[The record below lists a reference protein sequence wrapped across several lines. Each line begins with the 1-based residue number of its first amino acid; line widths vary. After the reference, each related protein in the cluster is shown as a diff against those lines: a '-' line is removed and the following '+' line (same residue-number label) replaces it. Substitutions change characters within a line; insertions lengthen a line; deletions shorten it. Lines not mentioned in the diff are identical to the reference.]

1 MDLRKVILGT
11 GILAAAALAGVL
23 DTNDVKLNSTLGLGA
38 NPAAIAV
45 NQERKV
51 EGGAIVLNQLSQSN
65 QVKEA
70 NIKNPLTGADT
81 ISLYNGK
88 NVNSSSFND
97 STKFLSYTDTFAGNW
112 FAIRYRYESNLYPN
126 FTANIAYFNAAAQ
139 SSYGNKDAK
148 GDMYRKDATETTSL
162 VWGRELIKGLNTGV
176 ELASNVYTL
185 DDNRSY
191 NKVAEALPILS
202 LTDSKAYA
210 QSQPYYTLT
219 LGGIY
224 DVASDQKISLAHKFS
239 HERDTHTGDGN
250 KNTVG
255 TDYVETL
262 PAETGLAY
270 IYRVNDAL
278 ELAGV
283 FKTFWGL
290 TYEKTTKTDGGGE
303 STESVFIA
311 PVNSYGFAASY
322 KVTNEWELQGYGN
335 FLRNYKNSLASGPT
349 GKEEKGYDV
358 TQLGANVQYSPS
370 FLNGGTILLGS
381 YMTRLVN
388 EDPNVGTVF
397 DITNTSLSYSHAF

>member
-1 MDLRKVILGT
+1 MNLRKVILGA

-38 NPAAIAV
+38 NPAAIAA

-65 QVKEA
+65 QVKEPYA
-70 NIKNPLTGADT
+70 EVYGMNVSLIK
-81 ISLYNGK
+81 GK
-88 NVNSSSFND
+88 NVNSSSFSD
-97 STKFLSYTDTFAGNW
+97 STKFLSYTDTFAENW

-126 FTANIAYFNAAAQ
+126 FTATFDLPVLDPQQKSKA
-139 SSYGNKDAK
+139 SL
-148 GDMYRKDATETTSL
+148 YRKDALEATSL
-162 VWGRELIKGLNTGV
+162 TWGRELTKGLNAGA
-176 ELASNVYTL
+176 ELAVNTYTL
-185 DDNRSY
+185 NTNQTF
-191 NKVAEALPILS
+191 NKTVKDFPLPIS
-202 LTDSKAYA
+202 DSKIYA

-224 DVASDQKISLAHKFS
+224 DMTDDQKISLAHKFS

-250 KNTVG
+250 KNTAG

-290 TYEKTTKTDGGGE
+290 TYEKTTKTDGDGE

-335 FLRNYKNSLASGPT
+335 FLRNYKNSLASGLT

>member
-1 MDLRKVILGT
+1 MNLRKVILGA

-65 QVKEA
+65 QVKEP
-70 NIKNPLTGADT
+70 NMTGG
-81 ISLYNGK
+81 ISLIKGK

-126 FTANIAYFNAAAQ
+126 FTATITLPNALQNILDPNL
-139 SSYGNKDAK
+139 KAK
-148 GDMYRKDATETTSL
+148 GAMYRKDATETTSL
-162 VWGRELIKGLNTGV
+162 VWGRELLKGLTAGA
-176 ELASNVYTL
+176 ELATNVYTL
-185 DDNRSY
+185 NTDQTY
-191 NKVAEALPILS
+191 NKAAKDIYHVALS
-202 LTDSKAYA
+202 GSPFQNSKEYS

-224 DVASDQKISLAHKFS
+224 DVADDQKISLAHKFS

-250 KNTVG
+250 KNTAG

-283 FKTFWGL
+283 FKTFWDL

-335 FLRNYKNSLASGPT
+335 FLRNYKNSLASGLT